1 MTDRSSVFAE
11 RIHGLLGPNPS
22 DVRQSLSALG
32 LGLIASLVA
41 GLTLGAIS
49 DTLEALPGMLILIPA
64 AIALRGTIFG
74 ALGAR
79 LSTSIHTGTF
89 SVGLR
94 ADTIVG
100 QNLLAA
106 AVLTIVGSVVLAVL
120 AKGVAAAFDFDTISL
135 ADLIV
140 ISTVGGVLA
149 SIAVAVVT
157 VGLARAAVRYGWDA
171 DNVMAPLVT
180 GTADV
185 LTLPALWAATGL
197 VDQGVVT
204 GVIAGVAVVL
214 AVVSLLLAVRVDL
227 PVLRRIVLES
237 LPVLVVAGLLSLV
250 GGLVLEGRLDDFVEQ
265 PALLVLV
272 PIVLTAAGAVG
283 GILASRLTS
292 KLHLGV
298 VQPSPFPSA
307 AARPDIALS
316 YGVAVPTFLV
326 GALLASAAA
335 VVTDLANP
343 GVADMVAIGM
353 IGGLLATTFSTVV
366 AYYSAV
372 TSFRLGL
379 DPDNFGIPLVTGTID
394 LFGSISLIVAITLLV
409 GT

>member
-1 MTDRSSVFAE
+1 M
-11 RIHGLLGPNPS
+11 
-22 DVRQSLSALG
+22 
-32 LGLIASLVA
+32 
-41 GLTLGAIS
+41 GAIS
-49 DTLEALPGMLILIPA
+49 DTLEELPGLLILVPA

-79 LSTSIHTGTF
+79 LSTSIHAGTF
-89 SVGLR
+89 SLGRR
-94 ADTIVG
+94 ADTVAG

-106 AVLTIVGSVVLAVL
+106 TVLTLVGSVVLALL
-120 AKGVAAAFDFDTISL
+120 AKGVAAAFDFDTISV

-149 SIAVAVVT
+149 SVVVAVVT
-157 VGLARAAVRYGWDA
+157 VGLAAAAVRYGWDA

-180 GTADV
+180 ATADV
-185 LTLPALWAATGL
+185 LTVPALWIATGL
-197 VDQGVVT
+197 AGQGSLT
-204 GVIAGVAVVL
+204 AGVAIV
-214 AVVSLLLAVRVDL
+214 AVLLAVTSLVLALRSGL
-227 PVLRRIVLES
+227 TVLRRILLES

-250 GGLVLEGRLDDFVEQ
+250 GGLVLEGRLDDFLEQ
-265 PALLVLV
+265 PALLVLIPV
-272 PIVLTAAGAVG
+272 VLAAAGAVG

-298 VQPSPFPSA
+298 VQASPFPPA
-307 AARPDIALS
+307 PARRDIALS

-326 GALLASAAA
+326 GALLAAVAA
-335 VVTDLANP
+335 VVADLANP
-343 GVADMVAIGM
+343 GVADMVAVGM

-379 DPDNFGIPLVTGTID
+379 DPDNFGIPLVTATID
-394 LFGSISLIVAITLLV
+394 LLGSLSLIAAITMLV
-409 GT
+409 AT